1 MAKDYQFIGVIKGPI
16 AYLGEFGCTAEHIT
30 LTKEEIE
37 EELEDGETVED
48 YIDYY
53 LEEYVNEWEQKFC
66 SVQVYTKEQWD
77 FLHFIIGPNK

>member
-30 LTKEEIE
+30 LTEEEIG
-37 EELEDGETVED
+37 EELENGETVED

-77 FLHFIIGPNK
+77 FLHFIIEPNK